1 VREGDVEH
9 GFLVHPE
16 EGTHPGVV
24 LLPDVRGI
32 YEHFRELG
40 RRLAGEG
47 FAVLVAD
54 LYRRTGRPTVTD
66 ASSAM
71 RWIAELDDRIVLEE
85 VRGSVDFLRGH
96 PAVGGRRTG
105 IMGFCMGGQYALLA
119 ACTLSGI
126 AAAVSF
132 YGMIRYAPDLDRSK
146 KPRSPLEAA
155 RDLRCPLLGLY
166 GAEDALIPL
175 EDVRAFE
182 EAARASGQP
191 VEFRVYPEAGHAFL
205 NDTQPERFR
214 PEAAADAWRRAVAFL
229 RARLGAGGGSGAPAF
244 GRGC

>member
-1 VREGDVEH
+1 MREGDVEL

-40 RRLAGEG
+40 RRLAAEG

-54 LYRRTGRPTVTD
+54 LYRRTGRPTLTD
-66 ASSAM
+66 PASAM
-71 RWIAELDDRIVLEE
+71 RWIAELDDRIVMDEIRAA
-85 VRGSVDFLRGH
+85 VAFLRGH
-96 PAVGGRRTG
+96 PAVGGQPVG
-105 IMGFCMGGQYALLA
+105 ILGFCMGGQYTLLA
-119 ACTLSGI
+119 ACSVPGL

-132 YGMIRYAPDLDRSK
+132 YGMIRYAPGLDPAK
-146 KPRSPLEAA
+146 KPHAPLDIAA
-155 RDLRCPLLGLY
+155 DLRCPLLGLY
-166 GAEDALIPL
+166 GAEDPLIPL

-182 EAARASGQP
+182 EAARRSGRA
-191 VEFRVYPEAGHAFL
+191 VEFRVYPGAGHAFL
-205 NDTQPERFR
+205 NDTQPERYR

-229 RARLGAGGGSGAPAF
+229 RSHLGPDGV
-244 GRGC
+244 R